1 MAQCSFSGAGR
12 QCGTSVDEP
21 GNVGCVSIADCRR
34 KIKGHLAT
42 IKVTDASLTT
52 EAQLLFARIGTI

>member
-1 MAQCSFSGAGR
+1 MAQCSFSGAGG

-21 GNVGCVSIADCRR
+21 GNVGCVAIADCRR
-34 KIKGHLAT
+34 KIKEHLAT

-52 EAQLLFARIGTI
+52 EAQLLFARIGAI

>member
-1 MAQCSFSGAGR
+1 MSQEMWDVYLLPTA
-12 QCGTSVDEP
+12 
-21 GNVGCVSIADCRR
+21 CRR

-52 EAQLLFARIGTI
+52 EAQLLFARIGTT